1 MAPRTTPKSKKQI
14 KEELAAVTDEDR
26 LPGVIYIGHVP
37 HGFYETQLKKYFSQF
52 GKVLQIKLS
61 RSNKT
66 GKSKGYAFVKFK
78 YAAVAKTVATT
89 CHNYLFFD
97 KLLKCEYRKLDD
109 VHPNTFFSYKWK
121 ANTKPKR
128 IHNAPRSA
136 TKLKALTDRSKQK
149 QKKKLEKL
157 NELGVDLQLK
167 DIVTTKVPI
176 TIETETPSKKKK
188 KSKTPDVKDA
198 TNKENTDLVKTET
211 ETPSRKKKRVQTPDV
226 KDAKNKENTDL
237 PTPVKTETET
247 PSKKTKKGKTPD
259 VKEAKT
265 KDTPQTAA
273 ASSKKGSKSAAKSA
287 GTPVTEQTDSKT
299 SDSTKTPVPNSAKAN
314 RKRKRSETEDSSA
327 VEKTKD
333 NTINT
338 KLSKEIDQIGK
349 KK

>member
-157 NELGVDLQLK
+157 KELGVDLQLK

-176 TIETETPSKKKK
+176 T
-188 KSKTPDVKDA
+188 
-198 TNKENTDLVKTET
+198 TET

>member
-157 NELGVDLQLK
+157 KELGVDLQLK

-188 KSKTPDVKDA
+188 
-198 TNKENTDLVKTET
+198 
-211 ETPSRKKKRVQTPDV
+211 RVQTPDV

-237 PTPVKTETET
+237 VKTETET
-247 PSKKTKKGKTPD
+247 PSKKSKKGKTPDVKGKTPD
-259 VKEAKT
+259 VKEAKKT
-265 KDTPQTAA
+265 DSPQT
-273 ASSKKGSKSAAKSA
+273 ASSKKSSKSAAKSA
-287 GTPVTEQTDSKT
+287 ETPATEQTDSKT

-333 NTINT
+333 NTIKTPNSAKRLT
-338 KLSKEIDQIGK
+338 RS
-349 KK
+349 